1 MPDFIRASGDFTHP
15 FRQTIVR
22 VREHENTPDLL
33 GGLVE
38 VRDIWFQGRYYSR
51 RKAEARGR
59 RYY

>member
-1 MPDFIRASGDFTHP
+1 
-15 FRQTIVR
+15 VR